1 MDCFCFRSRILCS
14 RLCDVLRSIQTDL
27 VNWFS
32 DAQGAF
38 PRLAFIKLRRF
49 GVSAFLA
56 LLYTMDSAFQTE
68 IGSAAF
74 FAECFPLLASPLLTS
89 HLIWVLRAHPAHL
102 EKEVLPLVMR
112 GLLHTKT
119 KSSPSVKTV
128 QMILTAL
135 GNVACFSREA
145 KNEGQMQ
152 DAAADASGSS
162 SSSSAGA
169 PLSTLPLLAP
179 YMSQLLSTIL
189 GTIEKSP
196 SATAQTGVLA
206 LARIVLA
213 GFDMEEVAEAMP
225 RILRGWRG
233 VIDERWFVREQS
245 EAGEDYEEDDQDL
258 VSSAQYATTD
268 MLHLLF
274 QSEADAVAAGIHT
287 DHPFNQSR
295 LIALLA
301 GDQDSVR
308 QIRGI
313 VQVML
318 DSTKK
323 PRQCCGN
330 AMLAGPSLRLALARP
345 THLCALSVLVCFCVC
360 AQCSSTTTRPCA
372 TARSTCSRKFS
383 RTRHSFAHCS
393 SSP

>member
-1 MDCFCFRSRILCS
+1 MRALLACLPSA
-14 RLCDVLRSIQTDL
+14 QTDL

-32 DAQGAF
+32 DAQSAF

-56 LLYTMDSAFQTE
+56 LLYTLDTAFQTE

-89 HLIWVLRAHPAHL
+89 HLIWVLRSEPAHL

-145 KNEGQMQ
+145 KLVEENEER
-152 DAAADASGSS
+152 DAPAAASSS
-162 SSSSAGA
+162 SSSSAAA
-169 PLSTLPLLAP
+169 PLATLPLLAP

-196 SATAQTGVLA
+196 SATAQTGVVA

-213 GFDMEEVAEAMP
+213 GFDMEEVAEALP
-225 RILRGWRG
+225 QILRGWRG

-258 VSSAQYATTD
+258 VASAQYATTD
-268 MLHLLF
+268 MLHLVF
-274 QSEADAVAAGIHT
+274 QSPADAEAAGIKT

-295 LIALLA
+295 LIALL
-301 GDQDSVR
+301 SESPECVR

-318 DSTKK
+318 ENTKK
-323 PRQCCGN
+323 PCQSSC
-330 AMLAGPSLRLALARP
+330 AHTLALAGM
-345 THLCALSVLVCFCVC
+345 L
-360 AQCSSTTTRPCA
+360 QCSSS
-372 TARSTCSRKFS
+372 ARSSCSHVSHLSVFACVRFC
-383 RTRHSFAHCS
+383 TRSLS
-393 SSP
+393 SSRGSVLQRRRSPAQQ